1 MGYLQLFNKDQIKR
15 DIGYLKNQFPHVRPG
30 LVARKYIRTLMKLH
44 EQSADS
50 VKESESARRIVHIL
64 AVKEVVAQ
72 FKAIF
77 PLSEK
82 EAFPAATTAI
92 LPVIGDAA
100 IKNEEKAKAT
110 AFMRFFRKVFPKKY
124 EVLLGTGSGELE
136 LV

>member
-1 MGYLQLFNKDQIKR
+1 MGYLQHFNKDQIRR
-15 DIGYLKNQFPHVRPG
+15 DIGYLKNQFQHVRSG

-72 FKAIF
+72 FKVIF
-77 PLSEK
+77 PLPEK
-82 EAFPAATTAI
+82 ETVPAATTVI
-92 LPVIGDAA
+92 LPAIGDAA
-100 IKNEEKAKAT
+100 IKNDEKVKAT

-124 EVLLGTGSGELE
+124 DVLLGTGSEELE
-136 LV
+136 PA